1 MGEKV
6 LKREIKKR
14 KIEQRLVNFLDD
26 DKNSWAK
33 KLLYYGLYCRCFK
46 SENEVKEKR
55 ALSDLLRV
63 E

>member
-26 DKNSWAK
+26 DKKFMGKEIVILWP
-33 KLLYYGLYCRCFK
+33 LL
-46 SENEVKEKR
+46 S
-55 ALSDLLRV
+55 LLQK
-63 E
+63 